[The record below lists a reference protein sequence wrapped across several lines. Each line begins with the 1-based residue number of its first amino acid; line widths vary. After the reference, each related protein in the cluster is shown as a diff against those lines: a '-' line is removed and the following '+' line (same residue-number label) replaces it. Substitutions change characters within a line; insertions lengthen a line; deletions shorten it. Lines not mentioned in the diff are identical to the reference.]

1 MVLSKL
7 AVAILPNTDTAKS
20 VIMSEW
26 KPWHVSFSWL
36 VVRFHDLRQKHRQRT
51 DALHV
56 QPLPAWIRRGHCV
69 CYFVPLTQSKAH
81 DIPLPTEAQ
90 RQAQT
95 AFLNT
100 TRCGECTDYK

>member
-51 DALHV
+51 VTHYMCNHYRHGLGEGTA
-56 QPLPAWIRRGHCV
+56 CV
-69 CYFVPLTQSKAH
+69 ILYPSH
-81 DIPLPTEAQ
+81 NQ
-90 RQAQT
+90 RH
-95 AFLNT
+95 T
-100 TRCGECTDYK
+100 TFHFQQKPKGKHKQLF